1 MQEQIPR
8 KKIWGNNLLMI
19 KRIYKIEGM
28 HCASCAK
35 NIEAAVEKILG
46 VKKVNINFMAKK
58 LYVEAEAVND
68 EKIIEAVSQAGDYRA
83 ISEKEEEKWEK
94 KMREE
99 KTTTFTIKGLDNPH
113 CAMTIE
119 KAVKKLSGV
128 KSIDLNINA
137 HKATI
142 NHSTEKEKI
151 VQAINDAGYEILKEE
166 EKEQDVEI
174 IEMQKAKKRMWLS
187 WLFAIPIAVIGLIF
201 ERLFELHNFFVMSL
215 PLVLAFPILF
225 VIGYPTLRSA
235 VKSIKYFSFNMD
247 VLISFGTIIAFLTGV
262 LRFFMP
268 IEDYSGIGGM
278 IMAFF
283 LTVRYF

>member
-1 MQEQIPR
+1 MLRR
-8 KKIWGNNLLMI
+8 KKSVM
-19 KRIYKIEGM
+19 K
-28 HCASCAK
+28 
-35 NIEAAVEKILG
+35 
-46 VKKVNINFMAKK
+46 
-58 LYVEAEAVND
+58 
-68 EKIIEAVSQAGDYRA
+68 
-83 ISEKEEEKWEK
+83 
-94 KMREE
+94 
-99 KTTTFTIKGLDNPH
+99 IKG
-113 CAMTIE
+113 
-119 KAVKKLSGV
+119 VRR
-128 KSIDLNINA
+128 IDLNINT

-142 NHSTEKEKI
+142 SHTIEKEKI
-151 VQAINDAGYEILKEE
+151 AKAISDAGYEVLKEE

-201 ERLFELHNFFVMSL
+201 ERLFELHNFFVMTL

-283 LTVRYF
+283 LTGRYVEAKAKGRASQAIKKLLNLEAKTANILINNKEKQVRIDEVKIGDIMVVRPGEKIPTDGIVIKGESAVDESMVSG